1 MSSFLT
7 DTIAESAGVPQ
18 VGEELAATHVV
29 EQHVDTGVVV
39 RPPPPAKQR
48 GVKTLPLDDP
58 VTNISLTTLPK
69 NNALTEKN
77 NTTIFFYVGDLR
89 MTFLWIC
96 SLPVLIDS

>member
-39 RPPPPAKQR
+39 RPPPPDKQR

-69 NNALTEKN
+69 
-77 NTTIFFYVGDLR
+77 TTRSQKKTTPPFIFSF
-89 MTFLWIC
+89 T
-96 SLPVLIDS
+96 